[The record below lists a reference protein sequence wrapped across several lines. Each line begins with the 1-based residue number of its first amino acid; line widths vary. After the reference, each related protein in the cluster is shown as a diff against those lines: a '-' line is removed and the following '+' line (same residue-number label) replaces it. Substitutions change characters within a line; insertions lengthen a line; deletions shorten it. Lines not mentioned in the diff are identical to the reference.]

1 MFSLSLSHNSVFKI
15 QPPHDMPVISNVN
28 LLYSWYLKF
37 KYFIKQL
44 NLIRTLNMEFKQEQS
59 IYLSSIYNLPP
70 IEPSNVNV
78 FRSCHAHVQRSHVVS
93 PSDEID
99 SSRKGGRGGGGTKRP
114 FHRPLSLA
122 SNGIGESNESDSM
135 AFSHQSA
142 SPVNRLKASS
152 SKVNAAD
159 SGTLSAD
166 GDEDD
171 DKGTPDVWCKN
182 DVAGCGK
189 SADEALNTSSLSGPW
204 GRGTR
209 ENMIAGNEKYSIG
222 IRFVIRIFYYY
233 K

>member
-1 MFSLSLSHNSVFKI
+1 M
-15 QPPHDMPVISNVN
+15 
-28 LLYSWYLKF
+28 
-37 KYFIKQL
+37 IKH
-44 NLIRTLNMEFKQEQS
+44 
-59 IYLSSIYNLPP
+59 LPP

-93 PSDEID
+93 PSEDID
-99 SSRKGGRGGGGTKRP
+99 SSRNGGRGGGGTKRP
-114 FHRPLSLA
+114 FQRPLSLA
-122 SNGIGESNESDSM
+122 SNGIGESNESVSM

-166 GDEDD
+166 DDDDGDDEDENEASDD
-171 DKGTPDVWCKN
+171 DKGTPDVWCRN

-189 SADEALNTSSLSGPW
+189 SAEALIISSSSLGPW

-209 ENMIAGNEKYSIG
+209 ENMISEIGKIIIG
-222 IRFVIRIFYYY
+222 IYTCKERFN
-233 K
+233 